1 MIQTVRTYVEDP
13 LQANW
18 DDIAEKLVHA
28 INNSRDSTRRE
39 TPFYL
44 AHGWDARSTLKAMT
58 ESIRQRQAN
67 TAEITDA
74 AEWRR
79 EANRQREAALYLAA
93 EFQRKEKARRAK
105 EHNDTLSRVEKR
117 SIPVD
122 AESPAEPMT
131 TERSPAESPAEPTT
145 TERSPAESPVES
157 AITERSPVE
166 SPAESESTGEAPA
179 EFPAE
184 SVRSLFKEGDQVW
197 LFMERVK
204 PGLTKKLAHRW
215 HGPFRVKRK
224 VEEFAYELELPDKS
238 GYRFYPV
245 VHVSRLK
252 AVKELGERPTTRP
265 RPELNETER
274 FDFDEELLPE
284 DSWEPDENE
293 NRFEVEA
300 ILDDELPLSTSTS
313 RAQRRFKVKS
323 NGSVTTSRVGDHCLT
338 YPVEAC
344 CSTIY
349 GPRNGK
355 TACKWCRGRMRIS
368 GTRATCYSDS
378 VNAAG

>member
-13 LQANW
+13 LQDDW

-28 INNSRDSTRRE
+28 INNPRDSTRWG

-44 AHGWDARSTLKAMT
+44 VHGWDARSTLKAMT

-67 TAEITDA
+67 SAAITDA
-74 AEWRR
+74 AEWRQ
-79 EANRQREAALYLAA
+79 EANRQREVALYLAA

-122 AESPAEPMT
+122 AESPAE
-131 TERSPAESPAEPTT
+131 
-145 TERSPAESPVES
+145 SPVES
-157 AITERSPVE
+157 AITERSPAE
-166 SPAESESTGEAPA
+166 SPAESESTGESPA
-179 EFPAE
+179 EYPTE

-238 GYRFYPV
+238 VYRFYPV

-252 AVKELGERPTTRP
+252 AVKELGERPTTRL
-265 RPELNETER
+265 RPEPEETER
-274 FDFDEELLPE
+274 FDLDEELLPE
-284 DSWEPDENE
+284 DSWEADENE

-313 RAQRRFKVKS
+313 RAQRRFKVKWVGYDEPSWEPLS
-323 NGSVTTSRVGDHCLT
+323 NLSCGGL
-338 YPVEAC
+338 
-344 CSTIY
+344 
-349 GPRNGK
+349 
-355 TACKWCRGRMRIS
+355 RMVQV
-368 GTRATCYSDS
+368 ADE
-378 VNAAG
+378 N